1 MATNFAYFKFLFN
14 SPNHPFLPNVHM
26 ASIFTR
32 ALRTQARITLVASKA
47 RVVPSMPTF
56 FGLASRRAL
65 PSFSARSLSTS
76 QVLRDYDDVREP
88 LQPSETLYLGNL
100 PFAAGKEDLQALLGD
115 FGNIK
120 AIRMGLSLFFF
131 PLHFWACPSL
141 QATRFVVA

>member
-1 MATNFAYFKFLFN
+1 MA
-14 SPNHPFLPNVHM
+14 
-26 ASIFTR
+26 
-32 ALRTQARITLVASKA
+32 
-47 RVVPSMPTF
+47 TF

-120 AIRMGLSLFFF
+120 AIRMGLSLFFS
-131 PLHFWACPSL
+131 PSTSGL
-141 QATRFVVA
+141 AHPFKRRVSWSRRARLLIYSNVI